1 MFKETNFSK
10 NIFFGFFHK
19 VFFCKIFYCVAE
31 LFTETWYSLMLKQ
44 NIGIVNDVIFS
55 SCYMHAHETNTFG
68 NFDSFSESFSK
79 FALREFHKNPFTLEV
94 LDHYMMLKVQNE
106 NLLKKKCEKRPG
118 PDPPP
123 KCGIFH
129 TYFLFFMGSLTHSY
143 LFLSKHMLTH
153 SQMHGQ

>member
-10 NIFFGFFHK
+10 YIFFGFFHK

-68 NFDSFSESFSK
+68 NFDSFSDSFSK
-79 FALREFHKNPFTLEV
+79 FALREFHKDPFTLE
-94 LDHYMMLKVQNE
+94 LIDHYMMLKVFKVQNE

-118 PDPPP
+118 PGPPP
-123 KCGIFH
+123 QVWNFSHLFSFFYGFP
-129 TYFLFFMGSLTHSY
+129 YSFLILTP
-143 LFLSKHMLTH
+143 F
-153 SQMHGQ
+153 

>member
-10 NIFFGFFHK
+10 YIFFGFFHK
-19 VFFCKIFYCVAE
+19 VFFCEIFYCVAE

-55 SCYMHAHETNTFG
+55 WCYVHVHENNTFG

-79 FALREFHKNPFTLEV
+79 FALREFQKDPFTLE
-94 LDHYMMLKVQNE
+94 LIDHYMMLKEHNE
-106 NLLKKKCEKRPG
+106 NLLKKSVEN
-118 PDPPP
+118 DLVWTPP

-129 TYFLFFMGSLTHSY
+129 TYSLFLTDSLTHSY
-143 LFLSKHMLTH
+143 PFLSKNMLTH
-153 SQMHGQ
+153 SQMYGQ